1 MPVGINMYV
10 LKQHTNA
17 LIWHDD
23 GMIIFKR
30 IESQKISY
38 YYLLNIIRQYN

>member
-1 MPVGINMYV
+1 MPVGINIYV
-10 LKQHTNA
+10 LKHTNA

-23 GMIIFKR
+23 MINFKR

-38 YYLLNIIRQYN
+38 YYLLNIIRKYN